1 MSCHTGPR
9 LKVLF
14 MSSYCFEIIPCYVWL
29 NHHINRV
36 IQSGC
41 ISSSVRGQCLTSS
54 VPESSPRQHTYQYK
68 AVMATNMSCP
78 CYWLCREAA
87 SREPPEQDQSL
98 SLNASGDLVLFYFP
112 PVRIRS
118 VPAQVIWML
127 APGPVHWGYVL
138 PTLAAIRACIYRIR
152 GPVFIFCLPLPF
164 YQWLTL
170 HVVIAQLR
178 WGFLLRY
185 QIAMN

>member
-1 MSCHTGPR
+1 
-9 LKVLF
+9 
-14 MSSYCFEIIPCYVWL
+14 
-29 NHHINRV
+29 
-36 IQSGC
+36 
-41 ISSSVRGQCLTSS
+41 
-54 VPESSPRQHTYQYK
+54 
-68 AVMATNMSCP
+68 MATDMSCP

-185 QIAMN
+185 WIAMN